1 MVDSGTAD
9 MAGILSALGILAK
22 RRPILKR
29 FTIECQSNRV
39 RHEQVSAALP
49 DRDEAFQFLSLT
61 EHRGSRTLRKLNGFN
76 HGPSRIAAQRER
88 IGPLS
93 FYEEVKE

>member
-29 FTIECQSNRV
+29 FTIECQSNGD
-39 RHEQVSAALP
+39 SCP
-49 DRDEAFQFLSLT
+49 PLS
-61 EHRGSRTLRKLNGFN
+61 GSRYRIVMKRFNFLLTALRRRHTLRRAEWFQSR
-76 HGPSRIAAQRER
+76 PSRIAAQRER

>member
-29 FTIECQSNRV
+29 FTIDCQSNGDRC
-39 RHEQVSAALP
+39 RRSSAALP
-49 DRDEAFQFLSLT
+49 DRDEAFQLSVDVRT
-61 EHRGSRTLRKLNGFN
+61 ARAVRYGS
-76 HGPSRIAAQRER
+76 
-88 IGPLS
+88 
-93 FYEEVKE
+93 